1 MKKTLV
7 ECDICHQYFD
17 LGRDTNEIE
26 GFDICESC
34 MKQLVKNY
42 FEKKIAPAQEPKIVP
57 ANVKMV
63 PVEKIEPRKETT
75 RNGGPQRK
83 VDREKAQELRNTG
96 MTTVEIAKQLGC
108 CVQTIRNNTKP
119 PANISDFDRGK
130 AQALRDAGWTITQIA
145 EEMGCTKELIH
156 SMTHPP
162 VQKKP
167 KANEFVEDDI
177 QRLGSLAEMQT
188 ATGVCY
194 AEEMT

>member
-7 ECDICHQYFD
+7 ECDACHQYYD
-17 LGRDTNEIE
+17 LGTDTQEVE
-26 GFDICESC
+26 GFDICNEC
-34 MKQLVKNY
+34 MKVLVRAW
-42 FEKKIAPAQEPKIVP
+42 FRREPKMVP
-57 ANVKMV
+57 ADVKMV
-63 PVEKIEPRKETT
+63 PVEKIEPRREETT
-75 RNGGPQRK
+75 NGGPQRK
-83 VDREKAQELRNTG
+83 VDREKAQELRDSG

-130 AQALRDAGWTITQIA
+130 AQALRDAGWTVTQIA
-145 EEMGCTKELIH
+145 EEMGCAKELIH

-162 VQKKP
+162 VPKKP
-167 KANEFVEDDI
+167 KANEFIEDDI

-194 AEEMT
+194 AEEVR